1 MCVTSSRTPPKRLE
15 GLLVISSSPDGLTD
29 FGAPNVVR
37 VRHESKVRTLVVRGV
52 EGLSPRMLRV
62 TLGGDELEGFAS
74 AGFDDHVK
82 LIFHSTPSSTKPPMR
97 DFTPRR
103 FNVGARELV
112 IDFAIHE
119 VGVATSWAT
128 SAAPGQTLTV
138 GGPRGSFIIPP
149 DIGCHLLIGDE
160 SALPAIGRRL
170 EELPAGTRAIV
181 VAEIDTEAE
190 RLAFT
195 SNASVD
201 IRWVYRRGAPAG
213 APAAIL
219 ETLQRVSLPTSNV
232 FAWAA
237 AESKVARAIRHYLLT
252 ERRMDKQWVKAAGYW
267 QRGSVGTHD
276 KIVD

>member
-1 MCVTSSRTPPKRLE
+1 
-15 GLLVISSSPDGLTD
+15 
-29 FGAPNVVR
+29 
-37 VRHESKVRTLVVRGV
+37 
-52 EGLSPRMLRV
+52 
-62 TLGGDELEGFAS
+62 
-74 AGFDDHVK
+74 VK
-82 LIFHSTPSSTKPPMR
+82 LIFHPTASKSETPSSTKPPMR

-103 FNVGARELV
+103 FNLGARELV

-119 VGVATSWAT
+119 VGVATSWAA
-128 SAAPGQTLTV
+128 SAAPGQTLSV
-138 GGPRGSFIIPP
+138 GGPRGSFVIAP

-170 EELPAGTRAIV
+170 EELPPGTRAIV
-181 VAEIDTEAE
+181 IAEIDTEAQ

-195 SNASVD
+195 SNATVD

-213 APAAIL
+213 TPAAIL

-252 ERRMDKQWVKAAGYW
+252 ERRIDKRWIKAAGYW